1 LFRPLI
7 VRRVFVLHG
16 LELLAE
22 LFLALPRCLDLGP
35 SLGQL
40 GLLLLC
46 LGCRRLL
53 PALLFLLLQLA
64 LSNLLFQ
71 RLQASISFL
80 TLLGKVVL
88 LNSGTIPK
96 PLSAKA

>member
-7 VRRVFVLHG
+7 VGRAVVVHS

-22 LFLALPRCLDLGP
+22 LFLALTRCLDLGA